1 MEVPKLNLKNLKVE
15 TMLSMSF
22 LKLSSSALTSEYFA
36 LLPVYFAVLLVERNQ
51 QIRGQNHPTPMLLSL
66 LVAALLERSLLLDP
80 VLSLILTLM
89 LVPMSAPLLVQ
100 YSLPPKLLQETSLVF
115 HPFFEQAQAVINLG
129 LMDQMTD
136 SFLT

>member
-1 MEVPKLNLKNLKVE
+1 
-15 TMLSMSF
+15 
-22 LKLSSSALTSEYFA
+22 
-36 LLPVYFAVLLVERNQ
+36 
-51 QIRGQNHPTPMLLSL
+51 MLLSL

-100 YSLPPKLLQETSLVF
+100 YSLPPKLLPGTSLVF